1 MKRIIIAVIAVL
13 MSITAFSQEHMKF
26 KGIEIDGTT
35 AEFAQKLTTVGFKI
49 MDKSDNI
56 YALEGVFSGN
66 EATIYVYPNS
76 KGIVNKVVVMYDV
89 RDLTW
94 KIIKSRYEN
103 LENGLLTKYGKPHKT
118 VKHMDV
124 VYKDG
129 SGREIMGFQMEK
141 NEYNTS
147 WMIEGSGVIALMFQ
161 STHQIPSS
169 ILLFYQDALNSVED
183 EQQAYDDL

>member
-26 KGIEIDGTT
+26 KGIEINGTT

-49 MDKSDNI
+49 VDKSDNI

-66 EATIYVYPNS
+66 EATLYVYPNS
-76 KGIVNKVVVMYDV
+76 KGIANRVVVMYDV
-89 RDLTW
+89 KDLSW

-103 LENGLLTKYGKPHKT
+103 LENGLITKYGKPQKS
-118 VKHMDV
+118 VKHMDI

-129 SGREIMGFQMEK
+129 SGYEVMGFQMEK

-147 WMIEGSGVIALMFQ
+147 WLIEGVGGIGLMFQ
-161 STHQIPSS
+161 STHQIPSC